1 MALIFLKK
9 KEFSLIRGVD
19 GDREWTC
26 WVGAITLVGEGGG
39 FIHKQ
44 REVAVSPIQGFLSV
58 SRQVNVQKNKTSK
71 AFIGL
76 HKNISR
82 CSNQMLFFGGFI
94 SRDTL

>member
-39 FIHKQ
+39 FIHNYKQ
-44 REVAVSPIQGFLSV
+44 REVAVSPIQWAGVFL
-58 SRQVNVQKNKTSK
+58 
-71 AFIGL
+71 
-76 HKNISR
+76 
-82 CSNQMLFFGGFI
+82 
-94 SRDTL
+94 

>member
-19 GDREWTC
+19 GGREWTS

-44 REVAVSPIQGFLSV
+44 REVAVSPIQGAGFFL
-58 SRQVNVQKNKTSK
+58 
-71 AFIGL
+71 
-76 HKNISR
+76 
-82 CSNQMLFFGGFI
+82 
-94 SRDTL
+94 